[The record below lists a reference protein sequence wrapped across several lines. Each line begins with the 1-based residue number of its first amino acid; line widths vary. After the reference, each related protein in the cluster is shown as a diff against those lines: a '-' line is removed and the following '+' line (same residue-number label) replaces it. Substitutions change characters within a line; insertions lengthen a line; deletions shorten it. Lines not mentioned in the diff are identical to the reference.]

1 MDLVEVTHVPTNTD
15 PNLTWIEAGVYT
27 KIRDFDKDRTM
38 IDLGG
43 NITIIDNKYIIGER
57 KRQSPKFI

>member
-15 PNLTWIEAGVYT
+15 PNLTWIEAGVYR
-27 KIRDFDKDRTM
+27 KIRNFDKDRTM

-43 NITIIDNKYIIGER
+43 NITIIDNKYIIGE
-57 KRQSPKFI
+57 K